1 MLAMAGR
8 TEYID
13 AGQELSAQDK
23 DDDGFDFLHRHDILL
38 VGPPDYVSEPM
49 QMHRERFGCEH
60 LALFSNTPG
69 LTHRKLMHNFIL
81 FGEQVIP
88 RFQV

>member
-1 MLAMAGR
+1 MAGR
-8 TEYID
+8 TKYTA

-23 DDDGFDFLHRHDILL
+23 DDDGFDFLHRHNILL
-38 VGPPDYVSEPM
+38 VGTPDCVSEPI
-49 QMHRERFGCEH
+49 QMHRDRFGCEH
-60 LALFSNTPG
+60 LALFSNIPG